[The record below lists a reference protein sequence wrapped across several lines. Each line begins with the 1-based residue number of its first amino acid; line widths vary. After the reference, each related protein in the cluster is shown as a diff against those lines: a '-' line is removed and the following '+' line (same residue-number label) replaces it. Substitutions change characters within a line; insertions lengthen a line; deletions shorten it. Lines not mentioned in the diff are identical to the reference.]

1 MIGDSRVQY
10 DEAAKRL
17 LAQKSLLALILKYT
31 TEEFQEMTE
40 EEIEECIEGVP
51 EISSISVD
59 PEEHMP
65 RTEPACEP
73 GNSGGKAAEQL
84 EHPREIQGLS
94 NESVIAGEGK
104 VTYDIRFVVYRPGK
118 IQKIKLMINIEA
130 QKKWNPGYEIVTR
143 GIFYC
148 ARMISGQKHTEFEH
162 SDYDKIK
169 KVYSIWIC
177 MNAPENGIADYQ
189 IVRKNHLG
197 ENQVSRQ
204 AYDKLA
210 VVVVGLKPGSETNH
224 RLVEVLSTLF
234 SESMSLS
241 EKEERLKACDVIL
254 TEEARKEAG
263 SMCNLGEGIW
273 ERGVEAGIQTGIQQG
288 IQTGIQQGIQTGI
301 QQGQIQV
308 IVQLI
313 RNGTISVEAGAEVL
327 KKSLEEMEQICK
339 EA

>member
-1 MIGDSRVQY
+1 MNLQKTMIGDSRVQY

-65 RTEPACEP
+65 WTEPACEP

-162 SDYDKIK
+162 SDQYLTQNSVKYYI
-169 KVYSIWIC
+169 
-177 MNAPENGIADYQ
+177 APRGLQSGIAEACLRCRHPARSK
-189 IVRKNHLG
+189 IRK
-197 ENQVSRQ
+197 R
-204 AYDKLA
+204 
-210 VVVVGLKPGSETNH
+210 
-224 RLVEVLSTLF
+224 
-234 SESMSLS
+234 
-241 EKEERLKACDVIL
+241 I
-254 TEEARKEAG
+254 
-263 SMCNLGEGIW
+263 
-273 ERGVEAGIQTGIQQG
+273 
-288 IQTGIQQGIQTGI
+288 
-301 QQGQIQV
+301 
-308 IVQLI
+308 
-313 RNGTISVEAGAEVL
+313 L
-327 KKSLEEMEQICK
+327 KKSRRFIPSGSV
-339 EA
+339 

>member
-1 MIGDSRVQY
+1 MQY

-40 EEIEECIEGVP
+40 EEIEECIEGAP

-162 SDYDKIK
+162 SD
-169 KVYSIWIC
+169 
-177 MNAPENGIADYQ
+177 
-189 IVRKNHLG
+189 
-197 ENQVSRQ
+197 
-204 AYDKLA
+204 
-210 VVVVGLKPGSETNH
+210 
-224 RLVEVLSTLF
+224 
-234 SESMSLS
+234 
-241 EKEERLKACDVIL
+241 
-254 TEEARKEAG
+254 
-263 SMCNLGEGIW
+263 
-273 ERGVEAGIQTGIQQG
+273 
-288 IQTGIQQGIQTGI
+288 
-301 QQGQIQV
+301 
-308 IVQLI
+308 
-313 RNGTISVEAGAEVL
+313 
-327 KKSLEEMEQICK
+327 
-339 EA
+339 